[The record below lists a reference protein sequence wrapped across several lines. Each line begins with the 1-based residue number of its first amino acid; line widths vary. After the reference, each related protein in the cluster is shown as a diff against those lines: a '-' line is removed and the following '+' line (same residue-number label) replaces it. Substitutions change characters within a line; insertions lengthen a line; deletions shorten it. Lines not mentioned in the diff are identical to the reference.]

1 MAGMN
6 GSMLK
11 QIKTKQ
17 RVKEHGEVFTNE
29 KEVKEMCDLVPAEIW
44 QNIDSTFLEPSCGTG
59 NFLVEILKRKLIYCH
74 KNTDILRAYKSIYGI
89 DILKDNI
96 EECKTRLLSLNTNEE
111 IKEDISKIL
120 NNNMICGDFLTKLD
134 TYGNKI
140 KFLEGD

>member
-1 MAGMN
+1 
-6 GSMLK
+6 
-11 QIKTKQ
+11 
-17 RVKEHGEVFTNE
+17 
-29 KEVKEMCDLVPAEIW
+29 MCDLVPAEIW

-59 NFLVEILKRKLIYCH
+59 NFLVEIFKRKLIYCH

-120 NNNMICGDFLTKLD
+120 NNNIICGDFLAKLD